1 MTKFVVYQIEYG
13 GDIDGTGPE
22 HWRDMEI
29 GRFDTE
35 DEALDF
41 VSTHWTDCEIC
52 EE

>member
-1 MTKFVVYQIEYG
+1 MKQYVVYQVNYG

-22 HWRDMEI
+22 RWQEEI

-35 DEALDF
+35 DEALAF
-41 VSTHWTDCEIC
+41 VASHCMDCEVV